1 MEELRAL
8 ATNVDIGWT
17 LVGAALVFFM
27 QAGFAMVETG
37 LTRAKNAGN
46 IVMKNLMDFCIGT
59 PIYWFIG
66 FGIMFGGTGALIG
79 GLDLF
84 SMKSTD
90 YTTMIFQTVF
100 CATSA
105 TIVSGAM
112 AERTKFSS
120 YCIYSAL
127 ISLFVYPI
135 SGHWIWGGGWL
146 AQLGFHDF
154 AGSTAVHMVGGVA
167 AFVGA
172 AILGPR
178 IGKYDKNGKP
188 NAILGHS
195 MTLAALGVFILWF
208 CWFGF
213 NGCSTVALSGDGATN
228 AARIFYT
235 TNLAAAMATVTVLI
249 ITWVRYKKP
258 DVSMTLNGSLAG
270 LVAITAGCD
279 TVTPVGAAL
288 IGVIA
293 GFAVVFGIE
302 FVDQKLK
309 VDDPVGA
316 VGVHGIC
323 GCLGT
328 ILTGLFAYYDFGN
341 GEKLGLFYG
350 GGIHFLGLQILG
362 VVVVITW
369 VAVTMTIIFNV
380 LKHTIGLRASAVEE
394 IEGLDIH
401 EHGLASAYADF
412 ALTSSINNF
421 SGSGTTAI
429 PTELPKKAVPVDDA
443 VPVQVRSETAPIASD
458 THLTKIT
465 IVAKQ
470 SKFDDLKDALNGIGV
485 TGMTVTN
492 VLGCGIQKGKAE
504 FYRGVQ
510 MDMNLLPKIQV
521 DVVVSKVAPEKVIAT
536 AKKALYTGHIG
547 DGKIFVYNVQNV
559 IKVRTGEE
567 GVDALQG
574 EDFF

>member
-350 GGIHFLGLQILG
+350 GGVHFLGLQILG
-362 VVVVITW
+362 VVVVIAW